1 MKSFVPRKANER
13 NGSLT
18 HAAGRAEQDIQDIA
32 LVSGRHIPVPGTYNL
47 RDLGG
52 YPTLAGGRVRW
63 RTLFRSDGLH
73 RLDAGGRAALAG
85 LGLRTIVDLRADVEV
100 DQAPSAVAGLAA
112 RTVRMP
118 IVRDLTVLPTELGAI
133 YQYMIDER
141 GAVIGA
147 VIKELC
153 APGALPALV
162 HCSAGKDRTGIVIA
176 LALAALG
183 VPDELI
189 GADYSLSAA
198 YLDPDIT
205 AAIGRLRASGLA
217 DQVTSELLA
226 SPPALIL
233 DVLARARSIGGGSV
247 GGYLMVHG
255 VSAAELAAL
264 RSTLAR

>member
-1 MKSFVPRKANER
+1 MESFVPGKANER

-18 HAAGRAEQDIQDIA
+18 QAAGRAEQDIQDIA
-32 LVSGRHIPVPGTYNL
+32 LASGRHIPVPGTYNL

-52 YPTLAGGRVRW
+52 YPTLAGGSVRW
-63 RTLFRSDGLH
+63 RCLFRSDGLH
-73 RLDAGGRAALAG
+73 RLDADGVAALAG

-100 DQAPSAVAGLAA
+100 EQAPSAVAGLAA
-112 RTVRMP
+112 WTKRMP
-118 IVRDLTVLPTELGAI
+118 IVRDLSVLPTELGAI
-133 YQYMIDER
+133 YQYMVDER

-147 VIKELC
+147 VIRELC

-162 HCSAGKDRTGIVIA
+162 HCSAGKDRTGIVMA
-176 LALAALG
+176 LVLATLG
-183 VPDELI
+183 VSDELI

-205 AAIGRLRASGLA
+205 AAIGRLQATGFA

-226 SPPALIL
+226 SPPALIFA
-233 DVLARARSIGGGSV
+233 VLARARSIGGGSV
-247 GGYLMVHG
+247 DGYLMAHG

-264 RSTLAR
+264 RWALAR